1 MSQYLEIIQKIHSSP
16 FRFVLVSSGGGTNA
30 ISEILQVPGASK
42 SVLEAYV
49 PYAKESLE
57 YYLLKKPDHYCS
69 LGTTLSMAAKAYSAA
84 KKIDPNTNPKNLL
97 GVAVT
102 ASLATNYSKKGEHKF
117 FIAIQTYKYSSS
129 FSYSFVKGEL
139 SREEEEQVVTDHII
153 NAIAQSCELQNQM
166 KYENSL
172 LEVKIVAAE
181 KNWVKLVDSKIDFVS
196 SSNQVPELIFPGS
209 FNPFHSGHNSMS
221 ELAEKKTGLGLAY
234 EICIQNADKPPLSY
248 HEIEQT
254 LSQFDHG
261 HEWVLT
267 KAGKF
272 TDKAALFPNSVF
284 IIGADT
290 LTRILEEKFYLNRR
304 DMLNQL
310 DLFNSHNINFLVFG
324 RKIMN
329 KFISLDS
336 VTIPEHIAKRFSGF
350 GEEIFRDDISS
361 TLIRKEQE

>member
-30 ISEILQVPGASK
+30 ISEILKVPGASK

-49 PYAKESLE
+49 PYAKESLD
-57 YYLLKKPDHYCS
+57 YYLLKQPDHYCS

-84 KKIDPNTNPKNLL
+84 KKIDPYTNPKNLL

-153 NAIAQSCELQNQM
+153 NAIAQSCEVQNHTIS
-166 KYENSL
+166 ENSS
-172 LEVKIVAAE
+172 LEIKTVEAE

-196 SSNQVPELIFPGS
+196 SSNRIPELIFPGS

-248 HEIEQT
+248 HEIEKT
-254 LSQFDHG
+254 
-261 HEWVLT
+261 
-267 KAGKF
+267 
-272 TDKAALFPNSVF
+272 
-284 IIGADT
+284 
-290 LTRILEEKFYLNRR
+290 
-304 DMLNQL
+304 LNQ
-310 DLFNSHNINFLVFG
+310 FF
-324 RKIMN
+324 
-329 KFISLDS
+329 
-336 VTIPEHIAKRFSGF
+336 
-350 GEEIFRDDISS
+350 FR
-361 TLIRKEQE
+361 

>member
-1 MSQYLEIIQKIHSSP
+1 MSQYLELIQKIHSSP
-16 FRFVLVSSGGGTNA
+16 YRFVLVSSGGGTNA
-30 ISEILQVPGASK
+30 ISEILKVPGASK

-49 PYAKESLE
+49 PYAKESLD
-57 YYLLKKPDHYCS
+57 YYLLKQPDHYCS

-84 KKIDPNTNPKNLL
+84 KKIDPQTNPKNLL
-97 GVAVT
+97 GIAVT

-129 FSYSFVKGEL
+129 FSYSFIKGEL
-139 SREEEEQVVTDHII
+139 TREEEEQTVTDHII
-153 NAIAQSCELQNQM
+153 KAIAQACGVQKNLIP
-166 KYENSL
+166 ENSSL
-172 LEVKIVAAE
+172 KVKTVEAE
-181 KNWVKLVDSKIDFVS
+181 KSWVQLVDSKIDFVS
-196 SSNQVPELIFPGS
+196 SSNRVPELIFPGS

-272 TDKAALFPNSVF
+272 TDKAAPTISIPPSVVLPIAYLVQAWATINKSPEPFVTVDGVRMAKQVMYYNSNKAELKLGYKSRSAKEA
-284 IIGADT
+284 I
-290 LTRILEEKFYLNRR
+290 R
-304 DMLNQL
+304 DA
-310 DLFNSHNINFLVFG
+310 I
-324 RKIMN
+324 KW
-329 KFISLDS
+329 
-336 VTIPEHIAKRFSGF
+336 F
-350 GEEIFRDDISS
+350 GEHGY
-361 TLIRKEQE
+361 LH

>member
-1 MSQYLEIIQKIHSSP
+1 VQNHK
-16 FRFVLVSSGGGTNA
+16 
-30 ISEILQVPGASK
+30 ISENS
-42 SVLEAYV
+42 
-49 PYAKESLE
+49 SL
-57 YYLLKKPDHYCS
+57 
-69 LGTTLSMAAKAYSAA
+69 
-84 KKIDPNTNPKNLL
+84 KIKT
-97 GVAVT
+97 V
-102 ASLATNYSKKGEHKF
+102 E
-117 FIAIQTYKYSSS
+117 
-129 FSYSFVKGEL
+129 
-139 SREEEEQVVTDHII
+139 
-153 NAIAQSCELQNQM
+153 
-166 KYENSL
+166 
-172 LEVKIVAAE
+172 AE

-196 SSNQVPELIFPGS
+196 SSNRIPELIFPGS

-248 HEIEQT
+248 HEIEKT
-254 LSQFDHG
+254 LNQFNHG

-290 LTRILEEKFYLNRR
+290 LTRILDEKFYLNRQ

-324 RKIMN
+324 RKIKN
-329 KFISLDS
+329 NFIDLDS
-336 VTIPEHIAKRFSGF
+336 VTIPEHIDKRFSGF

>member
-30 ISEILQVPGASK
+30 ISEILKVAGASE

-49 PYAKESLE
+49 PYAKESLD
-57 YYLLKKPDHYCS
+57 YYLLKQPDHYCS
-69 LGTTLSMAAKAYSAA
+69 LDTTLSMAAKAYSAA
-84 KKIDPNTNPKNLL
+84 KKISPGTNPKNLL

-139 SREEEEQVVTDHII
+139 TREEEEQVVTDYII
-153 NAIAQSCELQNQM
+153 KATAQSCEVQNH
-166 KYENSL
+166 KISENSSL
-172 LEVKIVAAE
+172 KIKTVEAE

-196 SSNQVPELIFPGS
+196 SSNRIPELIFPGS

-234 EICIQNADKPPLSY
+234 EICIQNADKPPFSY
-248 HEIEQT
+248 HEIEKT
-254 LSQFDHG
+254 LNQFNHG

-290 LTRILEEKFYLNRR
+290 LTRILDEKFYLNRQ

-324 RKIMN
+324 RKIKN
-329 KFISLDS
+329 NFIDLNS
-336 VTIPEHIAKRFSGF
+336 VTIPEHIDKRFSGF

>member
-290 LTRILEEKFYLNRR
+290 LTRILEERFYLNRR

>member
-30 ISEILQVPGASK
+30 ISEILKVAGASE

-49 PYAKESLE
+49 PYAKESLD
-57 YYLLKKPDHYCS
+57 YYLLKQPDHYCS
-69 LGTTLSMAAKAYSAA
+69 LDTTLSMAAKAYSAA
-84 KKIDPNTNPKNLL
+84 KKIAPGTNPKNLL

-139 SREEEEQVVTDHII
+139 TREEEEQAVTDHII
-153 NAIAQSCELQNQM
+153 KAIAQSCEVENH
-166 KYENSL
+166 KISENSSL
-172 LEVKIVAAE
+172 KIKTVEAE

-196 SSNQVPELIFPGS
+196 SSHRIPELIFPGS

-248 HEIEQT
+248 HEIEKT
-254 LSQFDHG
+254 LNQFNHG

-290 LTRILEEKFYLNRR
+290 LTRILDEKFYLNRQ

-324 RKIMN
+324 RKIKN
-329 KFISLDS
+329 NFIDLDS
-336 VTIPEHIAKRFSGF
+336 VTIPEHIDKRFSGF

>member
-30 ISEILQVPGASK
+30 ISEILKVAGASE

-49 PYAKESLE
+49 PYAKESLD
-57 YYLLKKPDHYCS
+57 YYLLKQPDHYCS
-69 LGTTLSMAAKAYSAA
+69 LDTTLSMAAKAYSAA
-84 KKIDPNTNPKNLL
+84 KKIAPGTNPKNLL

-139 SREEEEQVVTDHII
+139 TREEEEQVVTDHII
-153 NAIAQSCELQNQM
+153 KVIAQSCEVQNH
-166 KYENSL
+166 KISENSSL
-172 LEVKIVAAE
+172 KIKTVEAE

-196 SSNQVPELIFPGS
+196 SSNRIPELIFPGS

-248 HEIEQT
+248 HEIEKT
-254 LSQFDHG
+254 LNQFNHG

-290 LTRILEEKFYLNRR
+290 LTRILDEKFYLNRQ

-324 RKIMN
+324 RKIKN
-329 KFISLDS
+329 NFIDLDS
-336 VTIPEHIAKRFSGF
+336 VTIPEHIDKRFSGF

>member
-1 MSQYLEIIQKIHSSP
+1 MYQYLEIIEKIHSSP
-16 FRFVLVSSGGGTNA
+16 YRFVLVSSGGGTNA
-30 ISEILQVPGASK
+30 ISEVLKVPGASK

-49 PYAKESLE
+49 PYAKESLD
-57 YYLLKKPDHYCS
+57 YYLLKQPDHYCS
-69 LGTTLSMAAKAYSAA
+69 LSTTLSMAAKAYSAA
-84 KKIDPNTNPKNLL
+84 KKIDPDINPKNLL

-129 FSYSFVKGEL
+129 LSYSFVKGEL
-139 SREEEEQVVTDHII
+139 TREEEEQIVTHHII
-153 NAIAQSCELQNQM
+153 NAIAQSCEVQNNIIS
-166 KYENSL
+166 ESSSL
-172 LEVKIVAAE
+172 KIKTVKAE
-181 KNWVKLVDSKIDFVS
+181 KSWIKLIDSKIDFVS
-196 SSNQVPELIFPGS
+196 SSNRIPELIFPGS

-248 HEIEQT
+248 HEIEKT
-254 LSQFDHG
+254 LNQFNDG

-284 IIGADT
+284 IIGTDT
-290 LTRILEEKFYLNRR
+290 LTRILDEKFYLNRQ

-324 RKIMN
+324 RKIQKN
-329 KFISLDS
+329 FISLDS

-350 GEEIFRDDISS
+350 DEEIFRDDISS

>member
-1 MSQYLEIIQKIHSSP
+1 MSQYLEIIKKVHSSP
-16 FRFVLVSSGGGTNA
+16 YRFVLVSSGGGTNA
-30 ISEILQVPGASK
+30 ISEILKVPGAST

-49 PYAKESLE
+49 PYAKESLD
-57 YYLLKKPDHYCS
+57 YYLLKQPDHYCS
-69 LGTTLSMAAKAYSAA
+69 LDTTLSMAAKAYSAA
-84 KKIDPNTNPKNLL
+84 KKIDPDTNPKYLL
-97 GVAVT
+97 GIAVT

-129 FSYSFVKGEL
+129 FSYSFIKGEL
-139 SREEEEQVVTDHII
+139 TREEEEQVVTDHII
-153 NAIAQSCELQNQM
+153 NAIAESCEVQS
-166 KYENSL
+166 KIISENSSL
-172 LEVKIVAAE
+172 VVKTVEAQ
-181 KNWVKLVDSKIDFVS
+181 KNWVKLVDNKIDFVS
-196 SSNQVPELIFPGS
+196 SSNRIPELIFPGS
-209 FNPFHSGHNSMS
+209 FNPFHSGHQSMS

-248 HEIEQT
+248 HEIEKT
-254 LSQFDHG
+254 LNQFNHG

-272 TDKAALFPNSVF
+272 TDKAELFPNSVF

-290 LTRILEEKFYLNRR
+290 LTRILDEKFYLNRQ

-324 RKIMN
+324 RKIRDS
-329 KFISLDS
+329 FISLES
-336 VTIPEHIAKRFSGF
+336 VSIPEHIAKRFSGF

-361 TLIRKEQE
+361 TLIRQEES

>member
-30 ISEILQVPGASK
+30 ISEILKVAGASE

-49 PYAKESLE
+49 PYAKESLD
-57 YYLLKKPDHYCS
+57 YYLLKQPDHYCS
-69 LGTTLSMAAKAYSAA
+69 LDATLSMAAKAYSAA
-84 KKIDPNTNPKNLL
+84 KKIAPGTNPKNLL

-139 SREEEEQVVTDHII
+139 TRDEEEQVVTDYII
-153 NAIAQSCELQNQM
+153 KAIAQSCEVQNH
-166 KYENSL
+166 KISENSSL
-172 LEVKIVAAE
+172 KIKTVEAE

-196 SSNQVPELIFPGS
+196 SSNRIPELIFPGS

-248 HEIEQT
+248 HEIEKT
-254 LSQFDHG
+254 LNQFNHG

-290 LTRILEEKFYLNRR
+290 LTRILDEKFYLNRQ

-324 RKIMN
+324 RKIKN
-329 KFISLDS
+329 NFIDLNS
-336 VTIPEHIAKRFSGF
+336 VTIPEHIDKRFSGF

>member
-30 ISEILQVPGASK
+30 ISEILKVAGASE

-49 PYAKESLE
+49 PYAKESLD
-57 YYLLKKPDHYCS
+57 YYLLKQPDHYCS
-69 LGTTLSMAAKAYSAA
+69 LETTLSMAAKAYSAA
-84 KKIDPNTNPKNLL
+84 KKIAPGTNAKNLL

-139 SREEEEQVVTDHII
+139 TREEEEQVVTDHII
-153 NAIAQSCELQNQM
+153 KAIAQSCEVQNH
-166 KYENSL
+166 KISENSSL
-172 LEVKIVAAE
+172 KIKTVEAE

-196 SSNQVPELIFPGS
+196 SSNRIPELIFPGS

-248 HEIEQT
+248 HEIEKT
-254 LSQFDHG
+254 LNQFNHG

-290 LTRILEEKFYLNRR
+290 LTRILDEKFYLNRQ

-324 RKIMN
+324 RKIKN
-329 KFISLDS
+329 NFIDLNS
-336 VTIPEHIAKRFSGF
+336 VTIPEHIDKRFSGF

>member
-1 MSQYLEIIQKIHSSP
+1 MSQYLEIIKKVHSSP
-16 FRFVLVSSGGGTNA
+16 YRFVLVSSGGGTNA
-30 ISEILQVPGASK
+30 ISEILKVPGAST

-49 PYAKESLE
+49 PYAKESLD
-57 YYLLKKPDHYCS
+57 YYLLKQPDHYCS
-69 LGTTLSMAAKAYSAA
+69 LDTTLSMAAKAYSAA
-84 KKIDPNTNPKNLL
+84 KKIDPDTNPKYLL
-97 GVAVT
+97 GIAVT

-129 FSYSFVKGEL
+129 FSYSFIKGEL
-139 SREEEEQVVTDHII
+139 TREEEEQVVTDHII
-153 NAIAQSCELQNQM
+153 NAIAQSCEVQS
-166 KYENSL
+166 KIISENSSL
-172 LEVKIVAAE
+172 VVKTVEAQ
-181 KNWVKLVDSKIDFVS
+181 KNWVKLVDNKIDFVS
-196 SSNQVPELIFPGS
+196 SSNRIPELIFPGS
-209 FNPFHSGHNSMS
+209 FNPFHSGHQSMS

-248 HEIEQT
+248 HEIKKI
-254 LSQFDHG
+254 LDQFKHG

-272 TDKAALFPNSVF
+272 TDKASLFPNSVF

-290 LTRILEEKFYLNRR
+290 LTRILDEKFYLNRQ

-324 RKIMN
+324 RKIKN
-329 KFISLDS
+329 NFISLDS
-336 VTIPEHIAKRFSGF
+336 VSIPEHIEKRFSGF

-361 TLIRKEQE
+361 SSIRKEEK

>member
-1 MSQYLEIIQKIHSSP
+1 MSEYLEIIQKIHSSP

-57 YYLLKKPDHYCS
+57 YYLLKQPDHYCS

-221 ELAEKKTGLGLAY
+221 ELAEKKTGLSLAY

>member
-30 ISEILQVPGASK
+30 ISEILKVPGASK

-49 PYAKESLE
+49 PYAKESLD
-57 YYLLKKPDHYCS
+57 YYLLKQPDHYCS

-139 SREEEEQVVTDHII
+139 SREEEEKTVTDHII
-153 NAIAQSCELQNQM
+153 NAIAQSCEVKNHM
-166 KYENSL
+166 ISENSS
-172 LEVKIVAAE
+172 LEIKTVEAE

-196 SSNQVPELIFPGS
+196 SSNRIPELIFPGS

-248 HEIEQT
+248 HEIEKT
-254 LSQFDHG
+254 LDQFNHG

-290 LTRILEEKFYLNRR
+290 LTRILDEKFYLNRR

-324 RKIMN
+324 RKIKSN
-329 KFISLDS
+329 FIDLDS

-361 TLIRKEQE
+361 SLIRKEQE